1 MLDDGR
7 LADNKGRTVDFKNT
21 ILIMTSNLGS
31 EIVQGYMEKVSDME
45 DATQR
50 DLILEECRNKVI
62 EVLKQRVRPE
72 FINRI
77 DEIIMFEPLSKKDIL
92 GILRLQL
99 DELGRRME
107 DNDIHLNYTQAFID
121 YLSEK
126 GFDPAY
132 GARPI
137 KRLLQREL
145 VNLLAK
151 ALIDGTITKGQNVTV
166 DYLSGEIILK
176 S

>member
-1 MLDDGR
+1 
-7 LADNKGRTVDFKNT
+7 
-21 ILIMTSNLGS
+21 
-31 EIVQGYMEKVSDME
+31 ME
-45 DATQR
+45 DATPR

>member
-1 MLDDGR
+1 
-7 LADNKGRTVDFKNT
+7 
-21 ILIMTSNLGS
+21 
-31 EIVQGYMEKVSDME
+31 
-45 DATQR
+45 
-50 DLILEECRNKVI
+50 
-62 EVLKQRVRPE
+62 
-72 FINRI
+72 
-77 DEIIMFEPLSKKDIL
+77 MFEPLSKKDIL